1 MKPSKTGPGPLKRTL
16 GGRFSII
23 CSVVPD
29 LVAQVTTGE
38 ASYLVGPGTPAIEE
52 PAGGE
57 VVELAIH
64 LELQVRRDYLVWII
78 PQIAEARARIAS
90 AVAPPGSVC
99 FDKVGAP
106 FSLSFLK

>member
-1 MKPSKTGPGPLKRTL
+1 MEPSKTGPRPSEKNT
-16 GGRFSII
+16 GRALFYRLF
-23 CSVVPD
+23 CSARPRRPGT
-29 LVAQVTTGE
+29 AGE

-57 VVELAIH
+57 VVELSIH
-64 LELQVRRDYLVWII
+64 LELQVRRDYLVWNI

>member
-1 MKPSKTGPGPLKRTL
+1 M
-16 GGRFSII
+16 
-23 CSVVPD
+23 PD

-57 VVELAIH
+57 VVELSIH

-78 PQIAEARARIAS
+78 PQIAEARVRIAS